1 MTLDVKF
8 VKNNDIKLKYSVKN
22 DIGNPVNI
30 TGYTIK
36 WEVKKTFDSMAYI
49 TKSTVFGNI
58 VIEDGL
64 NGIFSVLI
72 NAEDTINI
80 PAGTYYHEA
89 VITNLAGESVTLTD
103 SAVNVG
109 QFVLREQYT
118 QQ

>member
-8 VKNNDIKLKYSVKN
+8 VKNNDIKLRFSVKN
-22 DIGNPVNI
+22 EIGNPLNI

-36 WEVKKTFDSMAYI
+36 WELKKSFDSMAFI
-49 TKSTVFGNI
+49 SKSTAFGTIVFENAM
-58 VIEDGL
+58 

-72 NAEDTINI
+72 NAEDTANI
-80 PAGTYYHEA
+80 DAGTYYHEA